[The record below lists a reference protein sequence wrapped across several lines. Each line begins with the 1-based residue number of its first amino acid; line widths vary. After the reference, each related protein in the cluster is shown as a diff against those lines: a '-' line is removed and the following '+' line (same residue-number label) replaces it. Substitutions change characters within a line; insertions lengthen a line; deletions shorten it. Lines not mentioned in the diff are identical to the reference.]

1 MLEANDISIEQAAIG
16 RVCPPQWTR
25 VSGCV
30 VGSPTS
36 SWVVAEPRPKTVLVH
51 FVRKLTHMVTT
62 NIIFNTFV
70 TRRKGHQSAMII
82 GGTAPILGAR
92 DPVPPKVYTHV

>member
-30 VGSPTS
+30 VSSPTS
-36 SWVVAEPRPKTVLVH
+36 SWVRGRTPAENG
-51 FVRKLTHMVTT
+51 FWC
-62 NIIFNTFV
+62 
-70 TRRKGHQSAMII
+70 
-82 GGTAPILGAR
+82 ILC
-92 DPVPPKVYTHV
+92 VN